1 MVRYIDKL
9 KLIAVSLGLSVALSS
24 VQAQELPD
32 PVSDAD
38 YYDDGAPPQAKVLL
52 GNMLFFDKIMSGNKN
67 ISCAT
72 CHNPLLSSGDG
83 LSLGIGEGGRGLGR
97 YRTTGEGAEAA
108 TGRIGRHAPQLF
120 NLGAKEFSRLN
131 WNGIHQISNG
141 RLDLPSGR
149 ATPRNIENVLAGQS
163 LFPITNFA
171 EMMGEIGDN
180 EVSSVVIPRI
190 GPANFPVI
198 WNTYM
203 ERLRNIPLYVQMFMD
218 AYPEE
223 ILGAQD
229 MQIQHYANA
238 VGAFQ
243 AVAFRSDS
251 SPFDDY
257 LRGNSDAMTAQQVRG
272 MELFYGES
280 GCSSC
285 HSGVFQTDQGFHAIA
300 MPQVGPGPEFRF
312 PLQDRG
318 RAERTGKEE
327 DWAKFKTPSLRNVW
341 LTAPYGHDGAYATL
355 RGVVEHHLD
364 PLTALEN
371 YDGSQLVVAKNADF
385 ELTDLEAYNDL
396 VLRQTVIDANELQ
409 PVNLSSQQVDDIM
422 AFLKA
427 LTDWNS
433 FERGEMIPSEVP
445 SGLTVV
451 D

>member
-1 MVRYIDKL
+1 MVRYTNKL
-9 KLIAVSLGLSVALSS
+9 KLIAVSLGISVALTSA
-24 VQAQELPD
+24 QAQELPE
-32 PVSDAD
+32 PVTDAD
-38 YYDDGAPPQAKVLL
+38 YYDNGAPPEAKVKL
-52 GNMLFFDKIMSGNKN
+52 GNMLFFDKIMSGNQN

-83 LSLGIGEGGRGLGR
+83 LSLGVGEGGRGLGR
-97 YRTTGEGAEAA
+97 YRTTGEGAEAIS
-108 TGRIGRHAPQLF
+108 TRIGRHAPHLF
-120 NLGAKEFSRLN
+120 NLGAKEFIRMN
-131 WNGIHQISNG
+131 WNGIHQISDG
-141 RLDLPSGR
+141 RLDLPSNR

-180 EVSSVVIPRI
+180 EVSSVVRPRV
-190 GPANFPVI
+190 GPANFPAI
-198 WNTYM
+198 WNAYM
-203 ERLRNIPLYVQMFMD
+203 QRLRAIPLYVQMFMD
-218 AYPEE
+218 AYPGE
-223 ILGAQD
+223 ILSAQD

-238 VGAFQ
+238 VAAFQ
-243 AVAFRSDS
+243 AVAFRSDN

-257 LRGNSDAMTAQQVRG
+257 LRGNTDAMTAQQVRG
-272 MELFYGES
+272 MNLFYGES

-285 HSGVFQTDQGFHAIA
+285 HSGKFQTDQGFHGIA

-318 RAERTGKEE
+318 RAERTGKSE

-355 RGVVEHHLD
+355 RGVIEHHLD
-364 PLTALEN
+364 PLTSLEN
-371 YDGSQLVVAKNADF
+371 YDGSQMVVAKHDEF
-385 ELTDLEAYNDL
+385 DLTDLDGYNDL
-396 VLRQTVIDANELQ
+396 VLRQTIIDANELQ
-409 PVNLSSQQVDDIM
+409 PVALSPEQVDDIM

-433 FERGEMIPSEVP
+433 FERGGMIPAEVP
-445 SGLTVV
+445 SGLPVF

>member
-1 MVRYIDKL
+1 MVGYTNKL
-9 KLIAVSLGLSVALSS
+9 KLIAVSLGLSVALNS

-32 PVSDAD
+32 PVSDTD
-38 YYDDGAPPQAKVLL
+38 YYDNGAPLEAKVKL

-72 CHNPLLSSGDG
+72 CHNPLLSSADG
-83 LSLGIGEGGRGLGR
+83 LSLGIGEGGRGLSR
-97 YRTTGEGAEAA
+97 YRTTGEGAEAVA
-108 TGRIGRHAPQLF
+108 GRIGRHAPHLF

-131 WNGIHQISNG
+131 WNGIHQISDG

-163 LFPITNFA
+163 LFPIANFA
-171 EMMGEIGDN
+171 EMMGQIGDN
-180 EVSSVVIPRI
+180 EVSSVVRPRV

-203 ERLRNIPLYVQMFMD
+203 ERLRNIPAYVQMFMD
-218 AYPEE
+218 AYPDE
-223 ILGAQD
+223 ILSAQD

-243 AVAFRSDS
+243 AVAFRSDN

-257 LRGNSDAMTAQQVRG
+257 LRGNTDALTAQQERG
-272 MELFYGES
+272 MNLFYGES

-285 HSGVFQTDQGFHAIA
+285 HSGVFQSDQGFHAIA

-355 RGVVEHHLD
+355 RGVIEHHLD

-371 YDGSQLVVAKNADF
+371 YDGSQLVVPHHPDF
-385 ELTDLEAYNDL
+385 ELTDLEAYNDFT
-396 VLRQTVIDANELQ
+396 LRQTLIDANELQ

-445 SGLTVV
+445 SGLPVL